1 MKIITTMIVLMLTPL
16 WAIAQDS
23 SFSGISPKRKFTG
36 LSVGVNAEMSST
48 TLKLETLG
56 IKIDGVGRQSFTT
69 SVQADYGVTLGQ
81 NGVLL
86 IGVKRY
92 LADQDLLTISAQNIN
107 GKITKTD
114 HTSIYIAP
122 GYLINEKTLA
132 FLKASYERFYLN
144 SSPTNNVI
152 NINDKLAQ
160 GIGLGVGVRTEIA
173 NKTLLNI
180 EISKIY
186 YTNDFSLLNVT
197 TGTTSGSIGLM
208 QNFD

>member
-1 MKIITTMIVLMLTPL
+1 MIVLMLTPL

-23 SFSGISPKRKFTG
+23 SFSGISSKRKFTG

-48 TLKLETLG
+48 TLKLEALG

-132 FLKASYERFYLN
+132 FFKASYERFYLN
-144 SSPTNNVI
+144 SSPTNNLI
-152 NINDKLAQ
+152 NVNDKLAQ
-160 GIGLGVGVRTEIA
+160 GIGLGVGVRTEII